1 MNTNENEYHFK
12 NKKYYI
18 MDLSAFEQPIIS
30 KEDTSPFTIN
40 FINQKDHAMKPIN
53 IDESYEEESSFITDE
68 KNLLYNLNIGNI
80 IDNNLF
86 LLSNTSGKNISIN
99 VNVNKNIYKI

>member
-1 MNTNENEYHFK
+1 MNTNENENHLK
-12 NKKYYI
+12 KSKYYI

-30 KEDTSPFTIN
+30 KEDTSPFTMN

-53 IDESYEEESSFITDE
+53 IDESFEEESSIIDE
-68 KNLLYNLNIGNI
+68 KNMMCNLNIGNI
-80 IDNNLF
+80 IDNNVF

-99 VNVNKNIYKI
+99 VNLNKNIYKI

>member
-1 MNTNENEYHFK
+1 MNRNENEYHLK
-12 NKKYYI
+12 NSKYYI

-68 KNLLYNLNIGNI
+68 KNLLCNLNIENI

-86 LLSNTSGKNISIN
+86 LLSNPSSKNICIN